1 MFQLTIF
8 TVSAGRLPGLHVDLQ
23 RGVLPARRLRHSH
36 LGVQLPVQPRLLHAR
51 LPLQPAPNLLQEGA
65 LVAPQVSGEYLARW
79 WLLRGFW

>member
-1 MFQLTIF
+1 MFQLAGFTVSAGWFHCFSWLASMFQLACF

-51 LPLQPAPNLLQEGA
+51 LPL
-65 LVAPQVSGEYLARW
+65 
-79 WLLRGFW
+79 